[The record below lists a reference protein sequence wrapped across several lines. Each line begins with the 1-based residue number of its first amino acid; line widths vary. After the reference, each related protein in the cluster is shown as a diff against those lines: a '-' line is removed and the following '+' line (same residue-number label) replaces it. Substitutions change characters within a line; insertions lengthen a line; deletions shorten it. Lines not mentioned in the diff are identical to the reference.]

1 VFYREPAS
9 NSWLSATCA
18 IENERS
24 PRKRPPQVPE
34 VRKGGNAMVKE
45 RRRKNKVDLKE
56 FVRRGEWQAGAEVD
70 ALEVLMRE
78 SYNNPE
84 VFHEEWLRPLLR
96 EGLTLESAYD
106 VLVEGTIRPN

>member
-1 VFYREPAS
+1 MAGFLPPARS
-9 NSWLSATCA
+9 KTSARL
-18 IENERS
+18 ESGRGKFRKLERVVT
-24 PRKRPPQVPE
+24 P
-34 VRKGGNAMVKE
+34 MVKE

-56 FVRRGEWQAGAEVD
+56 FVKRGEWQAGAEVD

>member
-1 VFYREPAS
+1 
-9 NSWLSATCA
+9 
-18 IENERS
+18 
-24 PRKRPPQVPE
+24 
-34 VRKGGNAMVKE
+34 MVKE
-45 RRRKNKVDLKE
+45 RRRKNKIDLKE
-56 FVRRGEWQAGAEVD
+56 FVKHGEWQPGAEAD

-96 EGLTLESAYD
+96 EGLSLESAYD